1 VQALLLPVGADRY
14 ALELVAIREV
24 VVAPTVVPLPG
35 APATVLG
42 VANLRG
48 EVVPVFDTVA
58 LLGRGRLERLAFAA
72 VAETE
77 AGLAALAADGEPS
90 MRQTAPGKR
99 WTWVMENPA
108 AERAA
113 RPELGSPGAHRVTTL
128 EPKSTTTVT
137 PDVPEHAAASAGAW
151 PVSAL
156 PPRASA
162 AAATSRTTTGP
173 RDRILMRGLLVGG
186 RARGRLPP
194 RRAGER
200 RAGPGPRPPTR

>member
-1 VQALLLPVGADRY
+1 MQALLLPVGADRY

-90 MRQTAPGKR
+90 TVVLDEPVG
-99 WTWVMENPA
+99 A
-108 AERAA
+108 AE
-113 RPELGSPGAHRVTTL
+113 SPV
-128 EPKSTTTVT
+128 
-137 PDVPEHAAASAGAW
+137 ASGRF
-151 PVSAL
+151 AL
-156 PPRASA
+156 PD
-162 AAATSRTTTGP
+162 GVVV
-173 RDRILMRGLLVGG
+173 LLDVD
-186 RARGRLPP
+186 ALLAP
-194 RRAGER
+194 ER
-200 RAGPGPRPPTR
+200 VSVA